1 MKEQLDETEV
11 AIEERCRD
19 ALRLI
24 FRRFS
29 RSYDKWMA
37 TIQCVAQLDALMSL
51 AIASEKAREGADGLM
66 DLPVCRPEFVKAN
79 ADGNAI
85 LELREARHPCIA
97 KTFAGNGFIPNDT
110 ILGVNQQQAQG
121 KKKLPRRIRLHTQCF

>member
-1 MKEQLDETEV
+1 
-11 AIEERCRD
+11 
-19 ALRLI
+19 
-24 FRRFS
+24 
-29 RSYDKWMA
+29 
-37 TIQCVAQLDALMSL
+37 MSL

-110 ILGVNQQQAQG
+110 ILGANQQQAQG
-121 KKKLPRRIRLHTQCF
+121 KKEASTSNSAAHTMLLTGPNMGGKSTLFAKHVYVSLWHSLVAMYQRKNVN